1 MYDQRNDHTNLN
13 AMSFLNIVQ
22 TMMPHLLGPTVE
34 RDCRYVNTYEGEST
48 YEVGF
53 LSPGGVRMALFVV
66 LTDACLQMAVE
77 RRYPEMTYSHEDVVH
92 YLRYR
97 VLAVLPYLESCNK
110 KGTDYD
116 RIAET
121 LFGNGEGMRGRRF
134 GIA

>member
-1 MYDQRNDHTNLN
+1 
-13 AMSFLNIVQ
+13 MSFLNIVQ

-34 RDCRYVNTYEGEST
+34 RDCRFVNTYEGEST

-77 RRYPEMTYSHEDVVH
+77 RRYPGMTYSHEDVVH
-92 YLRYR
+92 YLQ
-97 VLAVLPYLESCNK
+97 SCTK

-134 GIA
+134 GIV